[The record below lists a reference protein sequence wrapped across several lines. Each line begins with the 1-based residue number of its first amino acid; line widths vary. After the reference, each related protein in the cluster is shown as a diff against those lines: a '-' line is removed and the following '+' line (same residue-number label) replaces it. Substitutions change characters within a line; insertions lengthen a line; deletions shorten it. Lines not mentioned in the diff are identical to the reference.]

1 MAELENRT
9 HFAELLAPAVKS
21 LKHHPD
27 FKIKKDKER
36 KIRTVLYRSNRTPN
50 RRFL

>member
-9 HFAELLAPAVKS
+9 QFAELLAPAVKS

-27 FKIKKDKER
+27 YKVRRKRTKKQDSL
-36 KIRTVLYRSNRTPN
+36 I
-50 RRFL
+50 

>member
-9 HFAELLAPAVKS
+9 QFAELLAPAVKS

-27 FKIKKDKER
+27 FKIK
-36 KIRTVLYRSNRTPN
+36 RTKNVKSRQSYICLLY
-50 RRFL
+50 